1 MKKFSL
7 AAVLFLTSVSSVFGA
22 KIYPLDRAELVADSK
37 FDIKVEFN
45 KELNLEDAK
54 VEINGKSLKDTFGD
68 KIEFIQNEEG
78 LGSTIWVRDIT
89 LPKGNYEV
97 VASGDDK
104 DEVVKWE
111 MFESKKPL
119 AKNVIFIVGDG
130 LSVAHRTAARLMIG
144 GSTEGKV
151 NKNLAMDDMTYAA
164 FLGIGAQDSIGT
176 DSANTMS
183 AFMTGQKS
191 AVNSMGS
198 FTSRS
203 SNPFNHPKFINI
215 GELIKLHSNKS
226 LGIVTDAEVEDATP
240 AAVVAHTRARAKKA
254 EIVDQIFALKPDVVL
269 GGGSAYFLPQS
280 TPGSKRKDDKNY
292 IDEFKNA
299 GYSLATNATEL
310 SKIDIKNTDK
320 LLGLFH
326 TGNLNTIVDIKFLKE
341 NGVTK
346 NFPDQPE
353 LPDMAKT
360 ALDILSKNKDGF
372 FLMVESAHIDK
383 ASHPLDWERAVM
395 CTIML
400 DKVVKMAL
408 DFQKENPDTLI
419 VVVGDHTHPISV
431 IGTIDDNKPGDKMR
445 EKVGI
450 YQHAGFP
457 TYEDKDNDGYPDRLD
472 VDVRLAVFFAAFP
485 DYYETFR
492 PKLDKQFVPTIKN
505 EKGKY
510 IANEEYKNV
519 KGAVFREGNLP
530 TFEGTGI
537 HAVDDMIVLGEG
549 PGANKFK
556 GYMENTEVFRV
567 LVETLGIKPKKDW
580 LKVKFHED
588 FIKSS
593 HFVLAASYTKFCQK
607 SCGTKLWRTLFKL
620 GSFRAWNV

>member
-1 MKKFSL
+1 MRKISL
-7 AAVLFLTSVSSVFGA
+7 VAVSLLLGVTCSFGA

-37 FDIKVEFN
+37 FDIKVEFD
-45 KELNLEDAK
+45 KKLNLNDTK
-54 VEINGKSLKDTFGD
+54 VLINDKNINELFKD
-68 KIEFIQNEEG
+68 KIEFVEDEEG
-78 LGSTIWVRDIT
+78 LGSSIWIRDIT

-97 VASGDDK
+97 KASGDGK
-104 DEVVKWE
+104 DESVKWE
-111 MFESKKPL
+111 FFESEKPL

-164 FLGIGAQDSIGT
+164 FVGIGAQDSIGT

-203 SNPFNHPKFINI
+203 SDPFNHPKFINI

-226 LGIVTDAEVEDATP
+226 LGIVSDAEVEDATP
-240 AAVVAHTRARAKKA
+240 AAVVAHTRARSKKA
-254 EIVDQIFALKPDVVL
+254 EIVEQMFALKPDVIL

-280 TPGSKRKDDKNY
+280 TPGSKRKDEKNY

-299 GYSLATNATEL
+299 GYTLATNATEL
-310 SKIDIKNTDK
+310 SKVDTKNTDK

-326 TGNLNTIVDIKFLKE
+326 TGNLNTILDIKFLKE
-341 NGVTK
+341 NGATK

-395 CTIML
+395 STIML

-419 VVVGDHTHPISV
+419 IAVGDHTHPISV

-457 TYEDKDNDGYPDRLD
+457 TYEDKDNDGYPDKLD

-492 PKLDKQFVPTIKN
+492 PKLDKQFVPAVKN
-505 EKGKY
+505 EKDEY
-510 IANEEYKNV
+510 VANEEYKNV

-537 HAVDDMIVLGEG
+537 HAVDDMVILGEG
-549 PGANKFK
+549 PGAEKLK

-567 LVETLGIKPKKDW
+567 LVETLGIKPKKD
-580 LKVKFHED
+580 
-588 FIKSS
+588 
-593 HFVLAASYTKFCQK
+593 
-607 SCGTKLWRTLFKL
+607 
-620 GSFRAWNV
+620 

>member
-1 MKKFSL
+1 MKL
-7 AAVLFLTSVSSVFGA
+7 CL
-22 KIYPLDRAELVADSK
+22 
-37 FDIKVEFN
+37 
-45 KELNLEDAK
+45 
-54 VEINGKSLKDTFGD
+54 
-68 KIEFIQNEEG
+68 
-78 LGSTIWVRDIT
+78 
-89 LPKGNYEV
+89 
-97 VASGDDK
+97 
-104 DEVVKWE
+104 
-111 MFESKKPL
+111 
-119 AKNVIFIVGDG
+119 DG
-130 LSVAHRTAARLMIG
+130 L
-144 GSTEGKV
+144 
-151 NKNLAMDDMTYAA
+151 
-164 FLGIGAQDSIGT
+164 
-176 DSANTMS
+176 
-183 AFMTGQKS
+183 
-191 AVNSMGS
+191 
-198 FTSRS
+198 
-203 SNPFNHPKFINI
+203 
-215 GELIKLHSNKS
+215 
-226 LGIVTDAEVEDATP
+226 
-240 AAVVAHTRARAKKA
+240 
-254 EIVDQIFALKPDVVL
+254 
-269 GGGSAYFLPQS
+269 
-280 TPGSKRKDDKNY
+280 
-292 IDEFKNA
+292 
-299 GYSLATNATEL
+299 
-310 SKIDIKNTDK
+310 
-320 LLGLFH
+320 
-326 TGNLNTIVDIKFLKE
+326 E
-341 NGVTK
+341 NGATK

-395 CTIML
+395 STIML

-567 LVETLGIKPKKDW
+567 LVETLGIKPKKD
-580 LKVKFHED
+580 
-588 FIKSS
+588 
-593 HFVLAASYTKFCQK
+593 
-607 SCGTKLWRTLFKL
+607 
-620 GSFRAWNV
+620 